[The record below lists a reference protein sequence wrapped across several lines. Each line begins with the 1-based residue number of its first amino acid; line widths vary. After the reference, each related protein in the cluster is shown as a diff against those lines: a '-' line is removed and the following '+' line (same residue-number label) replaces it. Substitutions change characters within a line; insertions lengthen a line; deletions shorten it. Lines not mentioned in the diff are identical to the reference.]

1 MYIYIYMYIYVYIC
15 IYIYVQLVLCDTWF
29 DYICVY
35 IFIYYIDI
43 YIYIYIIFIY
53 IYIHSHTHT
62 HIHIGD
68 SDFGAPSLVQQ
79 LDAAMGE
86 AQILKSSN
94 TLATHCNT
102 LATPVLGH
110 LTLQNFCPGDYQCRD
125 LPSWMMTNSNND
137 NTI

>member
-1 MYIYIYMYIYVYIC
+1 MCNSCCVIRDLIIYVYI
-15 IYIYVQLVLCDTWF
+15 F
-29 DYICVY
+29 IC
-35 IFIYYIDI
+35 
-43 YIYIYIIFIY
+43 
-53 IYIHSHTHT
+53 YIHMY
-62 HIHIGD
+62 IGD

-110 LTLQNFCPGDYQCRD
+110 
-125 LPSWMMTNSNND
+125 
-137 NTI
+137 